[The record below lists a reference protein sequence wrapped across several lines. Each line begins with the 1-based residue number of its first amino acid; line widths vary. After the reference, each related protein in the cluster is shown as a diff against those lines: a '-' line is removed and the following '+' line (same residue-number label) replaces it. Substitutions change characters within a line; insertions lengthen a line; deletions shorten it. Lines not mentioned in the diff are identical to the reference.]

1 MSRALSTLTSL
12 PAETEGALHTW
23 RNRLLDERRF
33 RTEQLT
39 LLDQEITANPRL
51 LHDGVTIALRSA
63 ATAALDDVEAALAR
77 MRTGQY
83 GRCVQCTRP
92 IPHDRLDVLPMAALC
107 MPCQYEQ
114 QTGSR

>member
-1 MSRALSTLTSL
+1 MSRSVSTLTTL

-23 RNRLLDERRF
+23 RDRLHDERRF

-39 LLDQEITANPRL
+39 LLDQEVTANPRL
-51 LHDGVTIALRSA
+51 MHDGVTMALRAA
-63 ATAALDDVEAALAR
+63 ATAALHDVDAALAR
-77 MRTGQY
+77 MRAGQY
-83 GRCVQCTRP
+83 GRCVQCTRL

>member
-1 MSRALSTLTSL
+1 MSKTLSTLTTL
-12 PAETEGALHTW
+12 PAEAEGSLHAW
-23 RNRLLDERRF
+23 RDRLYDEHRF

-51 LHDGVTIALRSA
+51 RHDGVTMALRAA
-63 ATAALDDVEAALAR
+63 ATAALDDVDAALAR
-77 MRTGQY
+77 MRAGQY